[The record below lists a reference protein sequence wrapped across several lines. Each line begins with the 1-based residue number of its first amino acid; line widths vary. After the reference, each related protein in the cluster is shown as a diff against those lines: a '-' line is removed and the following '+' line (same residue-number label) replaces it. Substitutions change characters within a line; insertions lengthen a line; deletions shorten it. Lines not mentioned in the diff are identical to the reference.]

1 MKEKPVHV
9 CAIMKFP
16 GYTTRKMESGRDMYE
31 AHDNAMSFLRRQHQM
46 GKKFKFKI
54 EPTDIVGFKGV
65 RFYMNK
71 NELNN

>member
-1 MKEKPVHV
+1 M
-9 CAIMKFP
+9 ILFQ
-16 GYTTRKMESGRDMYE
+16 RKGHEVKLNAPMEISWDE

>member
-16 GYTTRKMESGRDMYE
+16 GYTTRKMVSGRDMYE

-54 EPTDIVGFKGV
+54 
-65 RFYMNK
+65 
-71 NELNN
+71 